1 MSQIRVLFV
10 CTGNI
15 CRSPTAE
22 GVLRYHVEQAGVG
35 DQILVD
41 SAGTIDYHAGE
52 PPDPR
57 MQAAA
62 RRRNYDLS
70 RLRARQVEPTDF
82 ARFDYLL
89 AMDQDHV
96 SWLKRQAPGDHAHKI
111 QLFLEYAPE
120 IGPREVPDPYYG
132 GTEGFEVVLDL
143 IERASVG
150 LFAELQRELARRRA
164 R

>member
-1 MSQIRVLFV
+1 
-10 CTGNI
+10 
-15 CRSPTAE
+15 
-22 GVLRYHVEQAGVG
+22 LRYHVEQAGVG

>member
-1 MSQIRVLFV
+1 MSRIRVLFV

-22 GVLRYHVEQAGVG
+22 GVLRHHVEQAGVG
-35 DQILVD
+35 NRILID
-41 SAGTIDYHAGE
+41 SAGTIDYHVGE

-70 RLRARQVEPTDF
+70 RLRARQVKPGDF

-96 SWLKRQAPGDHAHKI
+96 SWLKREAPGDHMHKI
-111 QLFLEYAPE
+111 QLFLDYAPHM
-120 IGPREVPDPYYG
+120 GPREVPDPYYG
-132 GTEGFEVVLDL
+132 GTEGFELVLDL

-150 LFAELQRELARRRA
+150 LLAELQRELARRQA
-164 R
+164 G